1 MVAPEVSTDF
11 FWDTSSSQGAGI
23 YWAWEGIQV
32 IEALPRCSL
41 CRNDECDQASLF
53 THYSE
58 CTWFLNLGTI
68 TRYNSSRKL
77 KNNRRNVIAF
87 VGSSAVLHAGAT
99 KEGRQ
104 AFLVFDR
111 VHVHK
116 VLAEF
121 RRGNTIHLNKYALHS
136 STSEGIFCFPY
147 RAMWSAAPRNSCSR
161 LFHRWLLL
169 EDKNMQLTYVCV
181 EHNND
186 LPLDCRGV
194 NLKQAK
200 TNTANNLH
208 VHRLKHAYWKAGI
221 NAVIEEANRINDSQ
235 RKYWD
240 IVHACPP
247 LPDLVFTRK
256 RKRQSK
262 TKADSKYFSL
272 VAPTQKKRN
281 CKKDIIDLT
290 YL

>member
-1 MVAPEVSTDF
+1 
-11 FWDTSSSQGAGI
+11 
-23 YWAWEGIQV
+23 V

-58 CTWFLNLGTI
+58 CTRFLNLGTI